1 MNEIVASPTAAVR
14 PPLVIA
20 QLPLGAGSRTVRVSL
35 PVGYSES
42 DTTYPVIY
50 MFDGQNLFDPS
61 TATYGKSWDLGRV
74 MGRLTS
80 EDPDLAAVIVGI
92 DSPDDKLDRC
102 ADYTVWDWT
111 FRLRP
116 EADDGRPI
124 IATGRETAAWLLEAV
139 KPWAEHTFRIHH
151 DPEFVTIAGS
161 SLGGYMS
168 LYTEARFPGQF
179 GSVLAFSPAV
189 LDFPMHGDRLRAFLA
204 NRAAPHPARI
214 YLDMGD
220 AEDLEYIEDSQ
231 VLVTSLSPLV
241 TSLQVSGHSEIAVRV
256 VPGAGHDEPA
266 WGARFADAYR
276 WARTG
281 IAAFGFQ
288 SE

>member
-1 MNEIVASPTAAVR
+1 MAEFPVSSVPPATAAILR
-14 PPLVIA
+14 A
-20 QLPLGAGSRTVRVSL
+20 ELPMGSGSRTVRVWL
-35 PVGYSES
+35 PPGYTEG
-42 DTTYPVIY
+42 TATYPVIY
-50 MFDGQNLFDPS
+50 MFDGQNLFDPR
-61 TATYGKSWDLGRV
+61 TATYGKSWDLPSV
-74 MGRLTS
+74 MTELVAT
-80 EDPDLAAVIVGI
+80 DLALAAVIVGI
-92 DSPDDKLDRC
+92 DSPDDKFERC
-102 ADYTVWDWT
+102 GVYTVWDWT

-116 EADDGRPI
+116 HDTDGRLI
-124 IATGRETAAWLLEAV
+124 AATGRETAEWLVTVV
-139 KPWAEHTFRIHH
+139 KPWAEQTLRIHTH
-151 DPEFVTIAGS
+151 PDEVTIAGS

-231 VLVTSLSPLV
+231 KLVDSLEPLV
-241 TSLQVSGHSEIAVRV
+241 SALQSSGHSEIAVRV
-256 VPGAGHDEPA
+256 IPGAAHDEPA
-266 WGARFADAYR
+266 WGARFAAAYR

-281 IAAFGFQ
+281 DATFGAP
-288 SE
+288 ER